1 MLGFPRTLLR
11 CRHCRHHVLHF
22 SLFHIKKPFKKTNPL
37 PPKLTIPDTSTEI
50 QETRVDPTRT
60 HTLETDE
67 LGSLTVIR
75 SHANEGDGNPNG
87 YRISY
92 PEMGGGS
99 GDQVAGEP
107 EVSHLGWGHWYTLR
121 ELEIAT
127 NGLSDENVIGEGG
140 YGVVYY
146 GVLADNTMVA
156 VKNLLNNRGQA
167 EKEFKV
173 EVDAIGRVRHK
184 NLVRLLGYCVEGA
197 QRILVY
203 EYANNGNLEQW
214 LHGDV
219 GSISPLT
226 WEIRMNIILG
236 TAKGYFPY
244 CEPVNLVDWLKTMV
258 TNRNVEGVLDPKL
271 PEKPSSRA
279 LKRALLVALR
289 CVDPSAQKRPT
300 MGHVIH
306 LLEADDFPFRDGFVV
321 RVALINSGGVRSIER
336 KSGDVDRLGCYGGV
350 EYLRGLCT
358 ETKRVNGRERR
369 RRDSSVVVTRINR
382 SIVNNLWSFS
392 GPLLILMQGQKG
404 AIGSLPESLTFEHGS
419 SSSDSG
425 VVEQEICWTNFI
437 RNPATDANQDT
448 QNLSMWS
455 MGESSSSAVPN
466 QVGQNRVDPK
476 IGHGWSSFVKDHPEP
491 HQHEPPASRLSLG
504 GVSMNTSRTHH
515 GHNVTV
521 NPSTFIGMKPSNY
534 ASSSSGPVEME
545 ARQLPRKRKAAELNI
560 GQSSSGVES
569 SNILQRPEVSSSSS
583 VWQSVS
589 ENPTP
594 TNTMP
599 FDLVIP
605 RLGSGIGVS
614 SDSRAAM
621 ENIRRNV
628 RIRINNSSQQDQLPA
643 TNNNINNNGLLNFSA
658 PYPSLGLNPVATTGD
673 SSSSREGQPILR
685 VPALIRNLH
694 VSSRIRSSS
703 SRANRPFTSNI
714 IGGSGDTSRT
724 MPTNISEHPLFVQP
738 HDSRNNAQ
746 TAVNLNLDSV
756 GGPTSLS
763 SNSNPMPN
771 LGPHRGSSLYRSR
784 RHAEFLRRSL
794 LSSIDSGAG
803 GGGEQNSN
811 LFSRI
816 PPPVGASASA
826 SSLQEPGMP
835 PVIAIAGRHPHHH
848 HLPRLR
854 TSDGRLD
861 GAFGLPYLSR
871 TVAGGSERRGRLV
884 SEIRNVLDLIRRGE
898 GLRFEDVM
906 ILDQS
911 VLYGMTDIHDQH
923 RDMRLDIDNMSY
935 EELLAL
941 EERIGNVNTGLTEE
955 NVYKHLKHKTYASV
969 AGQPDD
975 EPCCI
980 CQEEY
985 KNGDDLGALECG
997 HEFHTSCIKQ
1007 WLLQK
1012 NACPVCKSA
1021 ASK

>member
-1 MLGFPRTLLR
+1 M
-11 CRHCRHHVLHF
+11 
-22 SLFHIKKPFKKTNPL
+22 
-37 PPKLTIPDTSTEI
+37 
-50 QETRVDPTRT
+50 
-60 HTLETDE
+60 
-67 LGSLTVIR
+67 
-75 SHANEGDGNPNG
+75 
-87 YRISY
+87 
-92 PEMGGGS
+92 
-99 GDQVAGEP
+99 
-107 EVSHLGWGHWYTLR
+107 
-121 ELEIAT
+121 
-127 NGLSDENVIGEGG
+127 
-140 YGVVYY
+140 
-146 GVLADNTMVA
+146 
-156 VKNLLNNRGQA
+156 
-167 EKEFKV
+167 
-173 EVDAIGRVRHK
+173 
-184 NLVRLLGYCVEGA
+184 
-197 QRILVY
+197 
-203 EYANNGNLEQW
+203 
-214 LHGDV
+214 
-219 GSISPLT
+219 
-226 WEIRMNIILG
+226 
-236 TAKGYFPY
+236 
-244 CEPVNLVDWLKTMV
+244 
-258 TNRNVEGVLDPKL
+258 
-271 PEKPSSRA
+271 
-279 LKRALLVALR
+279 
-289 CVDPSAQKRPT
+289 
-300 MGHVIH
+300 
-306 LLEADDFPFRDGFVV
+306 
-321 RVALINSGGVRSIER
+321 VRSIF
-336 KSGDVDRLGCYGGV
+336 
-350 EYLRGLCT
+350 
-358 ETKRVNGRERR
+358 
-369 RRDSSVVVTRINR
+369 
-382 SIVNNLWSFS
+382 NNLRSFS

-404 AIGSLPESLTFEHGS
+404 ALEHG
-419 SSSDSG
+419 SSDSG

-437 RNPATDANQDT
+437 RNPATDANQET
-448 QNLSMWS
+448 QNLSMWG
-455 MGESSSSAVPN
+455 MGESSSSSVPN
-466 QVGQNRVDPK
+466 QVDQNRVDPK

-515 GHNVTV
+515 HHGHSVTV

-560 GQSSSGVES
+560 GQPSSGVES
-569 SNILQRPEVSSSSS
+569 SNTLQRPEDSSSIS

-589 ENPTP
+589 ENPIP

-599 FDLVIP
+599 FDPVIP

-628 RIRINNSSQQDQLPA
+628 RVRINNSRQQDQLPA
-643 TNNNINNNGLLNFSA
+643 TNNSINNNGLLNFSA

-685 VPALIRNLH
+685 VPDSIRNLH
-694 VSSRIRSSS
+694 VSTRYRSSS
-703 SRANRPFTSNI
+703 SRSNRPVTSNI

-724 MPTNISEHPLFVQP
+724 TPTNISDHPLFVQP
-738 HDSRNNAQ
+738 HDTRNNAQ
-746 TAVNLNLDSV
+746 TAINLDLDSV
-756 GGPTSLS
+756 GGPASLS
-763 SNSNPMPN
+763 STSNPMPH

-784 RHAEFLRRSL
+784 RHAEFLRGSL

-803 GGGEQNSN
+803 GGGGQNNN

-826 SSLQEPGMP
+826 SSSQEPGMP
-835 PVIAIAGRHPHHH
+835 PVIAIAGHHPHHH
-848 HLPRLR
+848 YLPRLR

-871 TVAGGSERRGRLV
+871 TVAGGSERRGRMV

-911 VLYGMTDIHDQH
+911 VLYGMVDIHDRH

-955 NVYKHLKHKTYASV
+955 NVHKHLKQKTYTSV

-985 KNGDDLGALECG
+985 KNEDDLGALECG
-997 HEFHTSCIKQ
+997 HEFHTSCVKQ